1 MKELPKVYE
10 PQQVE
15 SSIYEMWMEND
26 CFKATPDPDKKPY
39 SIVMPPPNVTG
50 QLHMGHALDATL
62 QDILTRYKRMQ
73 GYSALWLPGT
83 DHAGIATQI
92 KVEEELRVNEGKTRY
107 DLGREK
113 FLERVW
119 AWKEKYGSRIVQQQ
133 KKLGVSC
140 DWSRSRFTMDEGCS
154 KAVREAFCEMY
165 EKGLIYKGSR
175 IINWCPHCL
184 TALSDAEVEYTDK
197 PGHLWYIR
205 YPLADGSG
213 DIVVATTRPETM
225 MGDTG
230 VAVNPED
237 EKFKHLIGKTCI
249 LPIMNREIPNCR
261 IGGEIYYH
269 GTEINQHKIDTFS
282 LRTHVGMVFQQPNPF
297 HKSIYENIAFAP
309 RKHGITKKAD
319 LDALVEKSLRQ
330 AAIWDEVKDKIY
342 GSAYA
347 LSGGQQQRLCIART
361 LAMNPDVILMDEPCS
376 ALDPIA
382 TFAIEET
389 IRDLA
394 QQGMCI
400 IIVTHNMEQAMRVSD
415 RTAFFLLGDMIETG
429 ETAELFSH
437 PKDQRLDDY
446 LTGRF
451 G

>member
-165 EKGLIYKGSR
+165 ARRGLIYKGSR

-197 PGHLWYIR
+197 SGHLWYIR

-249 LPIMNREIPNCR
+249 LPIMNREIPIVGDEYCE
-261 IGGEIYYH
+261 IGF
-269 GTEINQHKIDTFS
+269 GTGAVKMTRRTTRTTLRSVCGTIWRSSAFS
-282 LRTHVGMVFQQPNPF
+282 TTTEPSTKTAV
-297 HKSIYENIAFAP
+297 SIRGWTAMSAARQSLPIWK
-309 RKHGITKKAD
+309 RKGI
-319 LDALVEKSLRQ
+319 L
-330 AAIWDEVKDKIY
+330 
-342 GSAYA
+342 
-347 LSGGQQQRLCIART
+347 
-361 LAMNPDVILMDEPCS
+361 
-376 ALDPIA
+376 
-382 TFAIEET
+382 
-389 IRDLA
+389 
-394 QQGMCI
+394 
-400 IIVTHNMEQAMRVSD
+400 
-415 RTAFFLLGDMIETG
+415 
-429 ETAELFSH
+429 
-437 PKDQRLDDY
+437 
-446 LTGRF
+446 
-451 G
+451 